1 MLELNNPEED
11 AILTNSYETLEP
23 IDVPMAEKVLKEIK
37 QILDGMGVKFFLHSG
52 ACLGAVRD
60 NCIMPW
66 DDDLDLGVVIGL
78 NGFTEELI
86 GSIVSIFREKG
97 YVSGVRLQDSHIS
110 IPLLKSSVRTD
121 LQCHHII
128 NGSIMHYP
136 GILVPLSIFT
146 DLKEIDFLGEKYL
159 VPNPP
164 EEYLRLKYGEDWVTP
179 KKIGYYEKDI
189 MAMVSKE
196 PLPGR
201 AGKLKQFIIK
211 NFIPWQATRIL
222 VLDSEGNPVPGAE
235 VIVAGYGSSRTNQQ
249 GYARLYIPYDYIFAL
264 GIRFEN
270 HYEVLYEENLSKG
283 KTYRYRADAEITS
296 GRNFILTPIE

>member
-1 MLELNNPEED
+1 MELNRPEED

-23 IDVPMAEKVLKEIK
+23 IDVPTAEIVLKEIK
-37 QILDGMGVKFFLHSG
+37 QILDELGIKFFLHSG

-66 DDDLDLGVVIGL
+66 DDDLDLGIIIGL
-78 NGFTEELI
+78 NGFTEEMVSL
-86 GSIVSIFREKG
+86 IVSTFREKG
-97 YVSGVRLQDSHIS
+97 YVVGVRYQDSHIS

-128 NGSIMHYP
+128 NGNILHFP
-136 GILVPLSIFT
+136 GIIIPLSIFT

-164 EEYLRLKYGEDWVTP
+164 EEYLRLKYGEDWIIP
-179 KKIGYYEKDI
+179 KKIGLYEKDVLE
-189 MAMVSKE
+189 MVPKS

-211 NFIPWQATRIL
+211 NFIPWQVSRIQ
-222 VLDSEGNPVPGAE
+222 VLDPEGNPVPRAE
-235 VIVAGYGSSRTNQQ
+235 VIVAGYGSSRTNRR
-249 GYARLYIPYDYIFAL
+249 GYAKLYIPYDYIFAL
-264 GIRFEN
+264 GIKFGN
-270 HYEVLYEENLSKG
+270 HYEVIYEENLSRG
-283 KTYRYRADAEITS
+283 KTYRYKADAEITS
-296 GRNFILTPIE
+296 GRNFILIPEE